1 MNGIWISLDGCGG
14 SGKTTFFERL
24 KQIFPEFV
32 FVPEFSSLCTGTA
45 LEKMIK
51 ENGPYIIPRSF
62 IGSSLLFLSD
72 YFVLLESM
80 ILPSINSKKIV
91 VSDRGFLSK
100 IALQDIVMSQ
110 EYPAHEVEAA
120 LTNLFQLSPIPDYS
134 LNFDIPISELRER
147 LVKRDGIFRH
157 EHEQI
162 IEPTKRKI
170 NHYAEVFRLAKIDLH
185 NDKDIEQAIR
195 FIKQI
200 TEPFL

>member
-32 FVPEFSSLCTGTA
+32 YVPEFSSLCTGTA

-51 ENGPYIIPRSF
+51 ESGPYIIPRSC

-80 ILPSINSKKIV
+80 ILPSLNNKKIV

-110 EYPAHEVEAA
+110 KYPANEVEAV
-120 LTNLFQLSPIPDYS
+120 LTNLFQLSPIPNYS
-134 LNFDIPISELRER
+134 FNFDIPISVLRER
-147 LVKRDGIFRH
+147 LVKRDGIFRQ

-162 IEPTKRKI
+162 IEPTKRRI
-170 NHYAEVFRLAKIDLH
+170 NHYAEVFHLAKKDLR
-185 NDKDIEQAIR
+185 NDQDIEQAVNL
-195 FIKQI
+195 IKQI
-200 TEPFL
+200 TEPF